1 MPYLGGFGMK
11 RIKLIRLLI
20 IIALAISL
28 VLTGCGKK
36 DKSQDTAVNVEN
48 VDKEEEKG
56 KADEKDVMDSETK
69 EEPPVIEEQKEAEED
84 NKEEPTSN
92 DVQASDK
99 SPDEQKNTKDTKEED
114 VNTEETESFESI
126 KEEVQQE
133 GYILKIQGKVEKEL
147 KLSLKDLKAM
157 EDIIF
162 QDDFFSINNFG
173 TKAYTNF
180 KGVNLWKLLEK
191 AEISSDAGKVSI
203 IATDGYTMEFS
214 IEQVQRQDYID
225 ETNPDKKFPM
235 IIAWEENGVGYDPND
250 GPPFKLVVA
259 QKEPGDVN
267 KPQWVSNIDRIVVE

>member
-1 MPYLGGFGMK
+1 MK

-114 VNTEETESFESI
+114 VNTEEIESSESI

-235 IIAWEENGVGYDPND
+235 IIAWEENGVEYDPND

>member
-1 MPYLGGFGMK
+1 MK